1 MNCGIPLCANCVVDL
16 NVKNNKTNEMNV
28 IKLCQNCAT
37 ELQNKEAPSDQ
48 QNDEDEGANSQNIQF
63 SRRLSSIF

>member
-1 MNCGIPLCANCVVDL
+1 MATVKCMNCGIPLCSNCVVDL

-28 IKLCQNCAT
+28 IKLCQN
-37 ELQNKEAPSDQ
+37 KEAPNDQ

-63 SRRLSSIF
+63 SRRLSSNF